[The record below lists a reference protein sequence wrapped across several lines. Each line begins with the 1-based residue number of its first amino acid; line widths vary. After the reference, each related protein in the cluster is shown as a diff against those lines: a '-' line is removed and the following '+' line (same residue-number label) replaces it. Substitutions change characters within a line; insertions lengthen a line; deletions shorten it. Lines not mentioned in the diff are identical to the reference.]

1 MHTGEFFLYGSTPCC
16 TVVLPHG
23 GVEGVSCLF
32 AARETTAVLGALHTG
47 AGRGA
52 RVHRDMTPTIRCILA
67 CVCLFNVNTNH
78 HHHTHTSPLLPP
90 PSPSSTTTTTP
101 SLPLPSLLLLPTH
114 TTHTI
119 HHTPHTT
126 TTTTQAFRF
135 VCLFFLSSPLRD
147 RFFVSAQAGSLI
159 VMAARGADGGTASA
173 RRRRE

>member
-78 HHHTHTSPLLPP
+78 HTPHTHLPSP
-90 PSPSSTTTTTP
+90 PSSLPFFHTTTTTTP

-135 VCLFFLSSPLRD
+135 VCLFFFEFTTPRP
-147 RFFVSAQAGSLI
+147 FFCQCPSG
-159 VMAARGADGGTASA
+159 
-173 RRRRE
+173 